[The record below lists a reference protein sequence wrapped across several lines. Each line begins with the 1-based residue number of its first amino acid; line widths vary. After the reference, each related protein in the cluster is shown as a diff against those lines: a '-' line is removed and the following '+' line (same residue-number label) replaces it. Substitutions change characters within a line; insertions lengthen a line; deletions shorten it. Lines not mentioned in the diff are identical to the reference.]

1 MASNG
6 HHLNHLNQFPPPP
19 SIPAILEGSRG
30 IQPDGAGLDGSQGP
44 APPPPLLLWGGN
56 VDRAVATL
64 MLIDEVTSAALPF
77 RLPESNQ
84 GARR

>member
-1 MASNG
+1 M
-6 HHLNHLNQFPPPP
+6 
-19 SIPAILEGSRG
+19 ER
-30 IQPDGAGLDGSQGP
+30 DWMGAR
-44 APPPPLLLWGGN
+44 APPRPALLLWGGN